1 MDNHELSQSEPTEP
15 LKLNQEAVQSLRET
29 RKWTTFFSI
38 LGIILI
44 VIMLIISLIVALVLP
59 FLNESV
65 NTPFPPALLS
75 IVYLIIAGI
84 YILPVI
90 YLMRFGSLVKK
101 ALSVSS
107 DQMLGQ
113 AMKNLALHFRTVGI
127 ITIVMIS
134 LYIVAIILMVIFGM
148 GVYAG
153 NMIGA

>member
-1 MDNHELSQSEPTEP
+1 MDSYELSQSEPAEP
-15 LKLNQEAVQSLRET
+15 LKLNQEAVQSLQET
-29 RKWTTFFSI
+29 RKWTTFFGI

-44 VIMLIISLIVALVLP
+44 VIMLIISLIMALVLP
-59 FLNESV
+59 FLNETV
-65 NTPFPPALLS
+65 DTPFPPALMS

-90 YLMRFGSLVKK
+90 YLMRFGSFSRK

-134 LYIVAIILMVIFGM
+134 LYILAIILMVIFGIGM
-148 GVYAG
+148 YAG
-153 NMIGA
+153 QIIGA

>member
-1 MDNHELSQSEPTEP
+1 MENYEIMPNDLSEP
-15 LKLNQEAVQSLRET
+15 LKLNQEAVHSLQET
-29 RKWTTFFSI
+29 RKWTTFFGI

-44 VIMLIISLIVALVLP
+44 VIMLIISLIMALVLP
-59 FLNESV
+59 FLNEPV

-90 YLMRFGSLVKK
+90 YLMRFGSFARK

-127 ITIVMIS
+127 ITIAMIC
-134 LYIVAIILMVIFGM
+134 LYILAIIFMVIFGM
-148 GVYAG
+148 GMYAG

>member
-1 MDNHELSQSEPTEP
+1 MENYKMMPNDPAEP
-15 LKLNQEAVQSLRET
+15 LKLNQEAVQSLGET
-29 RKWTTFFSI
+29 RKWTTFFGI

-59 FLNESV
+59 FLNETV
-65 NTPFPPALLS
+65 DTPFPPALLS

-90 YLMRFGSLVKK
+90 YLMRFGSFVKK

-113 AMKNLALHFRTVGI
+113 ALRNLALHFRTVGI

-134 LYIVAIILMVIFGM
+134 LYIVAVILMVIFGM
-148 GVYAG
+148 GMYAG